1 MPADVEQELPVGNG
15 WTEVTFEFENLA
27 YVAKWLLRYG
37 TDAEVVAP
45 AALRTEVA
53 EQARAVAEMYGAV
66 PA

>member
-1 MPADVEQELPVGNG
+1 MEQELPVGDG